1 MDIKVGKMP
10 RKTKNILAIK
20 NNFKV
25 SGAIKTNKG
34 DQTEFAK
41 RSEAGGITCP
51 LKLKYIL
58 AWFFVDE
65 KGFLLK

>member
-34 DQTEFAK
+34 D
-41 RSEAGGITCP
+41 
-51 LKLKYIL
+51 
-58 AWFFVDE
+58 
-65 KGFLLK
+65 